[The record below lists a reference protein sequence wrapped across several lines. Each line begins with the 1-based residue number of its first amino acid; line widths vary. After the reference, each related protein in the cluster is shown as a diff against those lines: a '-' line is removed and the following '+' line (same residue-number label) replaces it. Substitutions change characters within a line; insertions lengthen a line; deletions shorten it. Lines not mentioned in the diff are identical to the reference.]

1 MGPLE
6 QTDVVLVTGGTGLV
20 GRAMQEVISRRS
32 PDGEQ
37 WVFVGSKQADLTDYR
52 ATKALFDSIKPTM
65 VVHLAAFVGGLFCN
79 MVIASVLSDLD
90 RVWLHS

>member
-20 GRAMQEVISRRS
+20 GRAMQEVISRES
-32 PDGEQ
+32 PEGEQ
-37 WVFVGSKQADLTDYR
+37 WVFVGSKQADLTDYK
-52 ATKALFDSIKPTM
+52 AAKALFNSIKPTM

-79 MVIASVLSDLD
+79 MVIEHLCSMIPI
-90 RVWLHS
+90 